1 LRTYSILT
9 TRTHKVYYE
18 HLFIRIL
25 PVLSPVIM
33 ATIQCEA
40 YIGDG
45 KPHQVR
51 RIQCKSRSCMLV
63 TVYDQHIISKE
74 VKCCIRHL
82 RPVCAQ
88 AISDA
93 KTVEVFSKVKAGTF
107 EYYEPYALDNI
118 KNLPPGGRFVPLPV
132 AHAPPP
138 VVHAPPPVA
147 HAPPP
152 VAAPDVAPPPP
163 PPPPPVLPAVLDDRK
178 HPCCICYDDT
188 EDVFCTSHR
197 HAMCQECFENHV
209 LAETKHIDFN
219 GTVKCPLHR
228 MRECDCEGYTVSF
241 IAKHV
246 PDKVFTEYDRKR
258 YEVKEKSLITK
269 IENDFKKKLAL
280 EQSMPELQKNRQHV
294 VDNILTLRC
303 PKCSQAYHDF
313 DGCLSLRC
321 SKCKCYFC
329 AKCHNINKDSMTS
342 HDHIATCTVGGK
354 MNGVFFATKTEIFKF
369 QNHMRTQ
376 KLKQF
381 ISGRS
386 DKFDLL
392 HALGKD
398 LVDLKLDPHEFF

>member
-1 LRTYSILT
+1 
-9 TRTHKVYYE
+9 
-18 HLFIRIL
+18 
-25 PVLSPVIM
+25 
-33 ATIQCEA
+33 
-40 YIGDG
+40 
-45 KPHQVR
+45 
-51 RIQCKSRSCMLV
+51 MLV
-63 TVYDQHIISKE
+63 TVYDQHAISKE
-74 VKCCIRHL
+74 VKCCMRHL

-118 KNLPPGGRFVPLPV
+118 KNLPPGGRYVPPLV
-132 AHAPPP
+132 A
-138 VVHAPPPVA
+138 VHVPPPVA
-147 HAPPP
+147 VHVPPP
-152 VAAPDVAPPPP
+152 VAVPDVAPVAP
-163 PPPPPVLPAVLDDRK
+163 PPPPPVLPVVLDDGK

-197 HAMCQECFENHV
+197 HAMCQECFESHI

-246 PDKVFTEYDRKR
+246 PDKVFAEYDRKR
-258 YEVKEKSLITK
+258 LESKEKSLITK
-269 IENDFKKKLAL
+269 IEDDFKKKLAL
-280 EQSMPELQKNRQHV
+280 EQSMTELQKNRQHV

-313 DGCLSLRC
+313 DGCLSLMC
-321 SKCKCYFC
+321 SKCKCHFC
-329 AKCHNINKDSMTS
+329 AKCHHLSADSRAC
-342 HDHIATCTVGGK
+342 HDHVARCAVGGK
-354 MNGVFFATKTEIFKF
+354 LRYGSFFATKDEIFNF

-376 KLKQF
+376 KFKQF
-381 ISGRS
+381 LKGRS

-398 LVDLKLDPHEFF
+398 LTDLKLDPHEFL

>member
-1 LRTYSILT
+1 
-9 TRTHKVYYE
+9 
-18 HLFIRIL
+18 
-25 PVLSPVIM
+25 M

-40 YIGDG
+40 IIGNNG
-45 KPHQVR
+45 KPHQGR
-51 RIQCKSRSCMLV
+51 RVQCSSRSCMLV
-63 TVYDQHIISKE
+63 TVYDQHAISKE
-74 VKCCIRHL
+74 VKCCMRHL

-93 KTVEVFSKVKAGTF
+93 KTVEVFSKAKAGTF

-118 KNLPPGGRFVPLPV
+118 KNLPPGGRYV
-132 AHAPPP
+132 
-138 VVHAPPPVA
+138 PPPVA
-147 HAPPP
+147 VHVPPP
-152 VAAPDVAPPPP
+152 VAVPDVAPVAP
-163 PPPPPVLPAVLDDRK
+163 PPPPPVLPVVLDDGK

-197 HAMCQECFENHV
+197 HAMCQECFESHI

-246 PDKVFTEYDRKR
+246 PDKVFAEYDRKR
-258 YEVKEKSLITK
+258 LESKEKSLITK
-269 IENDFKKKLAL
+269 IEDDFKKKLAL
-280 EQSMPELQKNRQHV
+280 EQSMTELQKNRQHV

-313 DGCLSLRC
+313 DGCLSLMC
-321 SKCKCYFC
+321 SKCKCHFC
-329 AKCHNINKDSMTS
+329 AKCHHRSVDSRAC
-342 HDHIATCTVGGK
+342 HDHVARCAVGGK
-354 MNGVFFATKTEIFKF
+354 LRFGHFATKDEIFSF

-381 ISGRS
+381 MKGRS

-398 LVDLKLDPHEFF
+398 LTDLKLDPHEFL